1 MSASSTPTLW
11 PNDDIATARLT
22 VSEDLPTPPFPDAT
36 AMTRVVGSSWIALS
50 SAGRPPRSFDVSA
63 ARSSGVITSK
73 SRRTD
78 PTPSSPPTSFATW
91 SWNDER
97 SGQPATVSAILT
109 LTSAPATVTSRTMSS
124 SVTGLRSSGSITL
137 PSAARTASRVGIG
150 TERSALEEP
159 GVHLRDAALGE
170 RQVSVFR
177 RQPRLDTGDVLGQP
191 DAVAERDELV
201 LLALPEQ
208 DGNADRRDVEAPRLH
223 EHEVVV
229 EPAVAAGLDPGT
241 HVFEQ
246 LRGEL
251 AGRHLAIRGPEQCL
265 PLLDEL
271 LGKHREQRLALPLHR
286 RAVCLV
292 AFEDDGEL

>member
-11 PNDDIATARLT
+11 PSDDIAVARLT
-22 VSEDLPTPPFPDAT
+22 VSDDLPTPPFPDAT
-36 AMTRVVGSSWIALS
+36 AITRVVGSSWIALS

-97 SGQPATVSAILT
+97 SGHPATVSAILT
-109 LTSAPATVTSRTMSS
+109 VTSPPATVTSRTMSR

-137 PSAARTASRVGIG
+137 PSAARTASWVGIAI
-150 TERSALEEP
+150 ERSALQEP

-170 RQVSVFR
+170 RQVSVFG

-223 EHEVVV
+223 QHDVVV
-229 EPAVAAGLDPGT
+229 EPAVAAGLDSRP
-241 HVFEQ
+241 HVIEQ
-246 LRGEL
+246 LCREL
-251 AGRHLAIRGPEQCL
+251 AGRHLAVCRPEECL

-271 LGKHREQRLALPLHR
+271 RGRGREELLALLLHR
-286 RAVCLV
+286 GAVRLL
-292 AFEDDGEL
+292 A